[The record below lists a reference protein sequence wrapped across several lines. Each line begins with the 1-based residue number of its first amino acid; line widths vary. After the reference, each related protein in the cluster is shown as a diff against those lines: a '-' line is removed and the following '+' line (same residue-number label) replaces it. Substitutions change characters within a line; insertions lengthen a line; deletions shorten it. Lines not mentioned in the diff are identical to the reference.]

1 MEDRIKKV
9 LRQVLTTIQIRLP
22 IKIEQ
27 VLTYVEAHDNH
38 TLWDKLEL
46 TNPGD
51 SDEVRTQIHKLSS
64 SILLTS
70 QGIPF
75 YMQGKSLCG
84 RNTVIIIVTNLRTQ
98 LTDGLVRRATFNN
111 EVDYMKGLIELR
123 KSTQLFE

>member
-1 MEDRIKKV
+1 M
-9 LRQVLTTIQIRLP
+9 
-22 IKIEQ
+22 
-27 VLTYVEAHDNH
+27 EAHDNH

-46 TNPGD
+46 TNSGD
-51 SDEVRTQIHKLSS
+51 NEEVRKQMRKLSS

-98 LTDGLVRRATFNN
+98 LTGWIGCAVQRLI
-111 EVDYMKGLIELR
+111 MK
-123 KSTQLFE
+123 

>member
-1 MEDRIKKV
+1 M
-9 LRQVLTTIQIRLP
+9 
-22 IKIEQ
+22 
-27 VLTYVEAHDNH
+27 EAHDNH

-46 TNPGD
+46 TNSGD
-51 SDEVRTQIHKLSS
+51 SEEVRKQMHKLSS

-70 QGIPF
+70 QGVPF

-84 RNTVIIIVTNLRTQ
+84 RNTVIIIVTNLQIQ
-98 LTDGLVRRATFNN
+98 LTRWIGCAATFNN